1 MSIGPI
7 LAGIVLCLVFSAFF
21 SAAEM
26 AFSSC
31 SRLRLESEA
40 ENGRAN
46 AKTALKI
53 TDRFEDALGA
63 ILIGNN
69 LVNIAASS
77 LSSVLVLVLTGSA
90 ANAWIATLAITVLVV
105 IFGETIPKI
114 TAKKNANRFSI
125 ASAPFVR
132 FFIILFTPL
141 VRLVV
146 FLTDLLTRGI
156 RNRSGEDA
164 NEEHIEELHSI
175 IETAEDEGVLDSD
188 RTELVQAAIDFAD
201 ISAYEIMT
209 ARVDVE
215 FIDAEDSPEEIME
228 QVADSPYTRFPVYE
242 DSVDNIIGTL
252 HLNHFL
258 KAVTEDPAPDLKS
271 LLLPPCYV
279 YKTMKLPQV
288 LSRLRSSRQHLAV
301 VTDEYSGVLG
311 VVSMEDVLEQ
321 IVGDIWDESD
331 TVEEEVVKR
340 GDSEYEVD
348 GDMIMEDLL
357 ELPGIRSEIPEYES
371 DTVGGWVIERL
382 DRFPRGGE
390 SFALGKL
397 RVKVLKVDGL
407 RVEKVLVKLEPAG
420 KAGRAGK
427 KKEGKE

>member
-1 MSIGPI
+1 MSIGLI
-7 LAGIVLCLVFSAFF
+7 LAGIVLCLLFSAFF
-21 SAAEM
+21 SASEM

-31 SRLRLESEA
+31 SKLRLESEM
-40 ENGRAN
+40 EDGNKN
-46 AKTALKI
+46 AGTALKV
-53 TDRFEDALGA
+53 TDRFEDALGT

-69 LVNIAASS
+69 LVNIASSS
-77 LSSVLVLVLTGSA
+77 LSSVLVIVLTGTSRK
-90 ANAWIATLAITVLVV
+90 AWAATLIITVLVI

-125 ASAPFVR
+125 WAAPFISFLMV
-132 FFIILFTPL
+132 LFTPL

-146 FLTDLLTRGI
+146 FVTEFLTRGI
-156 RNRSGEDA
+156 RGPEGDLDS
-164 NEEHIEELHSI
+164 EEHIEELHSI

-215 FIDAEDSPEEIME
+215 FLDAEDSPEEIMK
-228 QVADSPYTRFPVYE
+228 QVENSPYTRFPVYE
-242 DSVDNIIGTL
+242 GSVDNIIGTL

-258 KAVTEDPAPDLKS
+258 KAVTDDPAPDLKA

-288 LSRLRSSRQHLAV
+288 LSRLRASRQHLAI

-311 VVSMEDVLEQ
+311 VLSMEDVLEQ

-331 TVEEEVVKR
+331 TVEEEVVQR
-340 GDSEYEVD
+340 SDSEYEVD
-348 GDMIMEDLL
+348 GDMIMDDFL
-357 ELPGIRSEIPEYES
+357 ELPGVRGSVPEDYES
-371 DTVGGWVIERL
+371 DTVGGFVIEQME
-382 DRFPRGGE
+382 RFPKAGE
-390 SFALGKL
+390 SLKLGEL
-397 RVKVLKVDGL
+397 RMKVLEADGL
-407 RVEKVLVKLEPAG
+407 RVEKVLVQTGQKTE
-420 KAGRAGK
+420 
-427 KKEGKE
+427 E